1 MSSINEWDTLK
12 KVIVGIADGATIPKI
27 DDSLRYVNYAGTDK
41 LDQVLV
47 GPYPEQVIREA
58 NRDLDNLAH
67 QLTLHGIE
75 VVRPENTNTQY
86 YNYCP
91 RDVIFT
97 YGDRALATPMPIAAR
112 KDDYM
117 ALKTHFKRLTVA
129 QNYAGRSYL
138 YNKRCVLN
146 KDVLALTETFP
157 MFDAA
162 NVLKANDHLLYLV
175 SNSGNKK
182 GAQYLQ
188 DWVGGD
194 AKVHTLEGVYS
205 YMHIDSTIAFLRE
218 GLMLLN
224 PSRIPDKSVLPK
236 PFCDWDAI
244 MCPDP
249 IDMGYYP
256 GYPNA
261 SEWIG
266 MNLLSIDEN
275 TVVIEETQVPTIH
288 LLEKHGFNVLPL
300 RMEHSRTLS
309 GSFHCVTLDI
319 DRT

>member
-1 MSSINEWDTLK
+1 MSSINEWDKLN
-12 KVIVGIADGATIPKI
+12 KVIVGIADGAKIPEI
-27 DDSLRYVNYAGTDK
+27 DDSMRCVNYAGTK
-41 LDQVLV
+41 ALDEVIV

-67 QLTLHGIE
+67 HLTNSGIE
-75 VVRPENTNTQY
+75 VLRPEKTDTSY

-91 RDVIFT
+91 RDVVFT
-97 YGDRALATPMPIAAR
+97 YGDRALATPMPITAR

-117 ALKTHFKRLTVA
+117 ALKTHFKGLTVA
-129 QNYAGRSYL
+129 PNYSGRSYL

-162 NVLKANDHLLYLV
+162 NILKANDHVLYLV

-188 DWVGGD
+188 EWLGSDV
-194 AKVHTLEGVYS
+194 KVHTLEGVYS

-224 PSRIPDKSVLPK
+224 PERIPDKSVLPK

-244 MCPDP
+244 MCPEPVD
-249 IDMGYYP
+249 IGHYSGYQ
-256 GYPNA
+256 NA

-266 MNLLSIDEN
+266 MNLLSVDEN
-275 TVVIEETQVPTIH
+275 TVVIEEHQIPTIKA
-288 LLEKHGFNVLPL
+288 LEKRGFDVYALP
-300 RMEHSRTLS
+300 MEHSRTLG

-319 DRT
+319 DRG

>member
-1 MSSINEWDTLK
+1 MSSINEWDKLN
-12 KVIVGIADGATIPKI
+12 KVIVGIADGAMIPEI
-27 DDSLRYVNYAGTDK
+27 DDSLRYVNYAGTDR
-41 LDQVLV
+41 LDEVIV

-67 QLTLHGIE
+67 QLTLRGIE
-75 VVRPENTNTQY
+75 VVRPENTNTKY

-97 YGDRALATPMPIAAR
+97 YGNRALATPMPITAR
-112 KDDYM
+112 KQDYM

-146 KDVLALTETFP
+146 KDVLALTENFP

-162 NVLKANDHLLYLV
+162 NVLKANDHILYLV

-188 DWVGGD
+188 EWVGD
-194 AKVHTLEGVYS
+194 EAKVHTLEGVYS

-224 PSRIPDKSVLPK
+224 PSRISDKSILPE
-236 PFCDWDAI
+236 PFCNWDAI
-244 MCPDP
+244 MCPEPVD
-249 IDMGYYP
+249 IGYYP
-256 GYPNA
+256 GYQNA
-261 SEWIG
+261 SEWIS

-275 TVVIEETQVPTIH
+275 TVIIEESQTPTIKE
-288 LLEKHGFNVLPL
+288 LESKGFNVIPL
-300 RMEHSRTLS
+300 SMEHSRTLS

-319 DRT
+319 DRG